1 MSKAAWARYGM
12 NKARGMAQKQA
23 RFDAGEAEGREAAL
37 AAEAGADREVLRQ
50 AATGAAW
57 REAEAATDAARG
69 EAERLAATE
78 GMTELKAK
86 IAEFKEKGIN
96 TDELE
101 RVLAECEAEMG
112 EAERLA
118 ALVEPQPPRR
128 ALPWLALACGL
139 LCVLAAWLA
148 VSAAVEALAVLG
160 GVVLLLVA
168 FHGFRQPVRLPPV
181 LREQRAAIEEGER
194 AGILDNFMTLGA
206 KVAIENPHR
215 VLAVVAV
222 ITLITG
228 YAAMGIS
235 TEFNFNDLPPA

>member
-1 MSKAAWARYGM
+1 MSKEAWARYGM

-23 RFDAGEAEGREAAL
+23 RFDAGEAEGHEAAL

-69 EAERLAATE
+69 EAERL
-78 GMTELKAK
+78 
-86 IAEFKEKGIN
+86 
-96 TDELE
+96 
-101 RVLAECEAEMG
+101 V
-112 EAERLA
+112 
-118 ALVEPQPPRR
+118 ALVEPQPTRH

-181 LREQRAAIEEGER
+181 SREQRDAILQQAQAAARDAGFKAAWVAGWEQGWEAGWKER
-194 AGILDNFMTLGA
+194 D
-206 KVAIENPHR
+206 
-215 VLAVVAV
+215 
-222 ITLITG
+222 
-228 YAAMGIS
+228 
-235 TEFNFNDLPPA
+235 